1 MIAALL
7 LLAAAASQPAE
18 RRPVDVRATGD
29 DALTQRLSD
38 ALIESL
44 GSARKL
50 RAADGDDKTGLSL
63 VILGN
68 VTPKGDRFGYMA
80 DLVEPGSYLS
90 SRRLA
95 LISGT
100 KWISSRS
107 CRSSCW
113 RASSAIMSS
122 GRSRPRCT
130 RR

>member
-7 LLAAAASQPAE
+7 LLAAAASQPAAE

-68 VTPKGDRFGYMA
+68 VTPKGDRFGYMV
-80 DLVEPGSYLS
+80 DLVEPGSNLS

-95 LISGT
+95 SMTGT
-100 KWISSRS
+100 
-107 CRSSCW
+107 CREADIARCAADIVA
-113 RASSAIMSS
+113 RAERKVGS
-122 GRSRPRCT
+122 
-130 RR
+130 